1 MSDQLVSQ
9 AQKITSEVADHQMV
23 AMSALNEKTA
33 EIEQNVKMFKGKFDE
48 IITLLKGDKKEWV
61 TRWP

>member
-1 MSDQLVSQ
+1 
-9 AQKITSEVADHQMV
+9 MV